1 MAEIISFPQRMH
13 FTALRTYDAASGI
26 GGVVAVLFAP
36 VRQARASRALH
47 AVSAGQMS
55 GRIAARANGSHPSSP
70 PISTDAS

>member
-13 FTALRTYDAASGI
+13 FTALRSYDAASGI

-36 VRQARASRALH
+36 ARQAHVGRALH

>member
-13 FTALRTYDAASGI
+13 FTALRTYDAASGT
-26 GGVVAVLFAP
+26 GGVVGVLFAP
-36 VRQARASRALH
+36 ARQAHVGRALH

-55 GRIAARANGSHPSSP
+55 GRIEARANASHPSSP

>member
-1 MAEIISFPQRMH
+1 MAEIISFPQRMP
-13 FTALRTYDAASGI
+13 FTAIRTYDAASGI

-36 VRQARASRALH
+36 ARKALVCRPIH

-55 GRIAARANGSHPSSP
+55 GRIAARAKGSQPSSP